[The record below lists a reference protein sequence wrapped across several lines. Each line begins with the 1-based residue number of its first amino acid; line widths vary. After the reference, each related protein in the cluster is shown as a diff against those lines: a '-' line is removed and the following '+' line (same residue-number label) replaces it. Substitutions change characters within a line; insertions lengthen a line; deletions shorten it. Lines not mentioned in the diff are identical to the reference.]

1 MNKIFFMFFTGLMV
15 TMFGVGGIEQSIT
28 DTELLQSIGVS
39 LTGLGILWCS
49 TLMMRQETD
58 RG

>member
-1 MNKIFFMFFTGLMV
+1 MTKIFFMFFTGLMV

>member
-1 MNKIFFMFFTGLMV
+1 MTKIFFMFFTGLMV

-28 DTELLQSIGVS
+28 DLELLQSIGVS
-39 LTGLGILWCS
+39 VTGLGILWCS

>member
-1 MNKIFFMFFTGLMV
+1 MTKIFFMFFTGLMV

-39 LTGLGILWCS
+39 LTGLGITWCS

>member
-28 DTELLQSIGVS
+28 DLELLQSIGVS
-39 LTGLGILWCS
+39 VTGLGILWCS